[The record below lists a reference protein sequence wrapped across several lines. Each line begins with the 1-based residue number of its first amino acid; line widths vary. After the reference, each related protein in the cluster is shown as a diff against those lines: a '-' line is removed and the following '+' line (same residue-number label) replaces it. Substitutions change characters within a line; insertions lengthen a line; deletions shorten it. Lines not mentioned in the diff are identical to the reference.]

1 MMLGGTANI
10 LEGKIRMKMILTNW
24 RRILK
29 KLDGSQQG
37 QYSALRQDE
46 LYKYSIVNDC
56 LGGSS
61 S

>member
-1 MMLGGTANI
+1 MRLGGTADI

-24 RRILK
+24 RHALK
-29 KLDGSQQG
+29 KLDESQQG
-37 QYSALRQDE
+37 QYTALRKNE
-46 LYKYSIVNDC
+46 LYKYSIVNDG